1 MQAPDLSPVPH
12 SAFEFVKSS
21 GGIEEYRL
29 TANGLQVLLLPQAAA
44 PVVTFMVTYRVG
56 SRNERAG
63 LTGATHLLEH
73 LMFKGTERFNRD
85 LGTSVF
91 NTLQRVGAQVNAT
104 TWYDRTNYYALLPNE
119 HLGLAVEIEAD
130 RMRGARVRDEDLASE
145 RTVVLNEFDRG
156 ENDPTRKLLHAVY
169 ATAFFAHPYGHPTI
183 GWRSDIE
190 RVSAAGLRHFYDTYY
205 WPDNATAS
213 VIGDFDRAEALDRI
227 ARHFGATP
235 PAPDPF
241 AHNVTDEPPQLG
253 ERRVTIRQAGQLGAV
268 VLAFKAPPGLTEDA
282 DALDVLSSALGDGK
296 SSRLYRRLTD
306 RGLTTGVFAYAP
318 RLRDPGLFF
327 VYGALAP
334 DVEPEAVEE
343 ALWEVVREVAEEG
356 LAEAELRRARS
367 QIVAQE
373 AFGRDGPYAIAS
385 QLNEAIAAGEIGPV
399 VLGRDHHDVSGTD
412 SPYRETSNI
421 YDGSSFTADMAVH
434 NFVGDSFR
442 GATWVS
448 LHNGGG
454 VGWGEVINGG
464 FGNNEASTIVDLTGD
479 EPEIIRKGIGEI

>member
-1 MQAPDLSPVPH
+1 MQASDPPPITH
-12 SAFEFVKSS
+12 SAFDFVNAS
-21 GGIEEYRL
+21 GGVEEYRL

-85 LGTSVF
+85 LGTSIF

-104 TWYDRTNYYALLPNE
+104 TWYDRTNYYELLPNE

-130 RMRGARVRDEDLASE
+130 RMRNARVRDEDLASE
-145 RTVVLNEFDRG
+145 RTVVLNELDRG

-183 GWRSDIE
+183 GWRSDVE
-190 RVSAAGLRHFYDTYY
+190 RVSAAGLRHFYDTFY

-213 VIGDFDRAEALDRI
+213 VIGDFDRAEALGLI
-227 ARHFGATP
+227 AEHFGAI
-235 PAPDPF
+235 PASPDPF

-253 ERRVTIRQAGQLGAV
+253 ERRVVVRQAGQLGAV
-268 VLAFKAPPGLTEDA
+268 MLGFKSPPGLTADA
-282 DALDVLSSALGDGK
+282 DALDVLSVALGQGK

-306 RGLTTGVFAYAP
+306 RGLTTSVFAHGP

-334 DVEPEAVEE
+334 DVKPETVEE
-343 ALWEVVREVAEEG
+343 ALWEVLQEVAEEG
-356 LAEAELRRARS
+356 LTEAELQRARN

-373 AFGRDGPYAIAS
+373 AFGRDGPFAIAS
-385 QLNEAIAAGEIGPV
+385 QLNEAIA
-399 VLGRDHHDVSGTD
+399 
-412 SPYRETSNI
+412 
-421 YDGSSFTADMAVH
+421 
-434 NFVGDSFR
+434 VGDWTLYTTFLDRIERVTPEAVRSVARRVFVR
-442 GATWVS
+442 DAATV
-448 LHNGGG
+448 G
-454 VGWGEVINGG
+454 VFDPV
-464 FGNNEASTIVDLTGD
+464 L
-479 EPEIIRKGIGEI
+479 PETA

>member
-1 MQAPDLSPVPH
+1 MQPLAPAHHD
-12 SAFEFVKSS
+12 AFEFVQTS

-29 TANGLQVLLLPQAAA
+29 KANGLQVLLMPQLAA

-73 LMFKGTERFNRD
+73 LMFKGTERFNKER
-85 LGTSVF
+85 GTSVF

-104 TWYDRTNYYALLPNE
+104 TWYDRTNYYELLPNE
-119 HLGLAVEIEAD
+119 HLGLAVEVEAD
-130 RMRGARVRDEDLASE
+130 RMRNARVSDEDLASE

-169 ATAFFAHPYGHPTI
+169 STAFFAHPYGHPTI

-213 VIGDFDRAEALDRI
+213 IIGDFDRRDALEHI
-227 ARHFGATP
+227 AAHFGAIP
-235 PAPDPF
+235 AAPDPF
-241 AHNVTDEPPQLG
+241 EHNVTDEPPQLG
-253 ERRVTIRQAGQLGAV
+253 ERRITVRQAGQLGAV
-268 VLAFKAPPGLTEDA
+268 MLAFKAAPGLSEDA
-282 DALDVLSSALGDGK
+282 DALDVLATVLGSGK

-306 RGLTTGVFAYAP
+306 QGLTTSVFAYCP

-334 DVEPEAVEE
+334 DVTHDEVQA
-343 ALWEVVREVAEEG
+343 ALWEVVQSVAEDG
-356 LAEAELRRARS
+356 VTEAEMRRAQR

-385 QLNEAIAAGEIGPV
+385 QLNEAIA
-399 VLGRDHHDVSGTD
+399 
-412 SPYRETSNI
+412 
-421 YDGSSFTADMAVH
+421 
-434 NFVGDSFR
+434 VGDWTLYTTFLDRIERVTAEAVQDVARRTFNRDAMTVGLYDPVAPAS
-442 GATWVS
+442 
-448 LHNGGG
+448 NGQHAEN
-454 VGWGEVINGG
+454 GEHDAG
-464 FGNNEASTIVDLTGD
+464 
-479 EPEIIRKGIGEI
+479 

>member
-1 MQAPDLSPVPH
+1 MEPPPGPGMPCPGHPNPPPMQAPDLAPATHP
-12 SAFEFVKSS
+12 AFAFVTSS

-91 NTLQRVGAQVNAT
+91 HTLQRVGAQVNAT
-104 TWYDRTNYYALLPNE
+104 TWYDRTNYYELLPSE

-145 RTVVLNEFDRG
+145 RTVVLNELDRG

-183 GWRSDIE
+183 GWRSDVE
-190 RVSAAGLRHFYDTYY
+190 RVTAAGLRHFYDTYY

-213 VIGDFDRAEALDRI
+213 VIGDFDRAEALDLI
-227 ARHFGATP
+227 AQHFGAIP
-235 PAPDPF
+235 PAPAPF
-241 AHNVTDEPPQLG
+241 THDVTEEPPQLG

-268 VLAFKAPPGLTEDA
+268 LLGFKAPPGLTADA
-282 DALDVLSSALGDGK
+282 DVLDVLSVALGQGK

-306 RGLTTGVFAYAP
+306 RGLTTSVFAYGP
-318 RLRDPGLFF
+318 RLRDPGLFV

-334 DVEPEAVEE
+334 DVKPEAVEE
-343 ALWEVVREVAEEG
+343 ALWEVLDAVAEDG
-356 LAEAELRRARS
+356 LTEAELRRARS
-367 QIVAQE
+367 QTVAQE
-373 AFGRDGPYAIAS
+373 AFGRDGPFAIAS
-385 QLNEAIAAGEIGPV
+385 QLNEAVA
-399 VLGRDHHDVSGTD
+399 
-412 SPYRETSNI
+412 
-421 YDGSSFTADMAVH
+421 
-434 NFVGDSFR
+434 VGDWTLYTTLLDRIERVTPEAVRDVARRVFVR
-442 GATWVS
+442 DAVT
-448 LHNGGG
+448 
-454 VGWGEVINGG
+454 VGLFDPI
-464 FGNNEASTIVDLTGD
+464 L
-479 EPEIIRKGIGEI
+479 PETA

>member
-1 MQAPDLSPVPH
+1 MNSPEPSTINHQPVPH
-12 SAFEFVKSS
+12 PAFEFVKAS

-85 LGTSVF
+85 LGTSIF
-91 NTLQRVGAQVNAT
+91 HTLQRVGAQVNAT
-104 TWYDRTNYYALLPNE
+104 TWYDRTNYYELLPSE

-130 RMRGARVRDEDLASE
+130 RMRNARVRDEDLAGE

-213 VIGDFDRAEALDRI
+213 VIGDFDRAEALDLI
-227 ARHFGATP
+227 AEHFGAIP
-235 PAPDPF
+235 AAPAPFTHD
-241 AHNVTDEPPQLG
+241 VTDEPPQLG
-253 ERRVTIRQAGQLGAV
+253 ERRVTVRQAGQLGAV
-268 VLAFKAPPGLTEDA
+268 LLGFKAPPGLTADA
-282 DALDVLSSALGDGK
+282 DALDVLSVALGQGK

-306 RGLTTGVFAYAP
+306 RGLTTSVFAYGP
-318 RLRDPGLFF
+318 RLRDPGLFV

-334 DVEPEAVEE
+334 DVKPEAVEE
-343 ALWEVVREVAEEG
+343 ALWEVLDEVAEDG
-356 LAEAELRRARS
+356 LTEAELRRARN
-367 QIVAQE
+367 QTVAEE
-373 AFGRDGPYAIAS
+373 AFGRDGPFAIAS
-385 QLNEAIAAGEIGPV
+385 QLNEAVA
-399 VLGRDHHDVSGTD
+399 
-412 SPYRETSNI
+412 
-421 YDGSSFTADMAVH
+421 
-434 NFVGDSFR
+434 VGDWTLYTTFLDR
-442 GATWVS
+442 IERVTPEAVRDVARRVFVRDAVT
-448 LHNGGG
+448 
-454 VGWGEVINGG
+454 VGLFDPI
-464 FGNNEASTIVDLTGD
+464 LP
-479 EPEIIRKGIGEI
+479 EPA